1 MAKKKAGRPKKEKT
15 LVYGIR
21 YKATVI
27 KALIKRFPNLQAK
40 MQQELQRIHD
50 TDND

>member
-27 KALIKRFPNLQAK
+27 KALIKRFPKLQAI